1 MDSNIANNE
10 EVQHHSPTNDAMQQD
25 DVNAGEHNLQHELVE
40 NTNELK
46 FYNELESY
54 FLRERRMEDATDL
67 DTATQVGW
75 AQTGRWWKPA
85 FKVSVALPCLG
96 FVTYN
101 LLSVH

>member
-54 FLRERRMEDATDL
+54 FLREEYPSGATKAVIQRRSKKFQLVDGVLHYKGAGGTM
-67 DTATQVGW
+67 
-75 AQTGRWWKPA
+75 K
-85 FKVSVALPCLG
+85 KV
-96 FVTYN
+96 
-101 LLSVH
+101 